1 MSDSRKPTRR
11 GWLRNA
17 ASTAIVSAFLPC
29 MISAPAFADEG
40 GDALKVT
47 FIYTGV
53 ARDGGWYQAF
63 DDGRMHLNDTFGD
76 KIITEYKENVPE
88 GPQSLR
94 VIESAIQNGSHVI
107 ISTSYGFGQS
117 MLTAAA
123 KYSDVYFITSQWD
136 NPGNLENF
144 VGFVNAP
151 EDGAYIGGVAAGH
164 IIKEGGT
171 VGWVDAFPIPY
182 DIRTINGFAHGLAHS
197 NPTATVQ
204 VVFTNDWIDTN
215 KQARAVRSL
224 IDAGV
229 DFIASSLTS
238 SVSAEISESANIPVV
253 SPALD
258 GRQYA
263 PNMSVTSFEYRWGY
277 ALAEIL
283 QSIMDGNFS
292 TEFNYSGMKIGAIDM
307 APWGGA
313 YNDLSDVAKA
323 DIQAEYDRIRSGQG
337 EVFTGPLSDKD
348 GNQVLSEGEVMSV
361 ADLRSMGFVLT
372 NVNGVEF

>member
-1 MSDSRKPTRR
+1 MSDSKRPTRR
-11 GWLRNA
+11 TMFRSLA
-17 ASTAIVSAFLPC
+17 TVAVVAAALPCMSASTAIASD
-29 MISAPAFADEG
+29 S
-40 GDALKVT
+40 GDPLKVT
-47 FIYTGV
+47 LIYTGV

-63 DDGRMHLNDTFGD
+63 DDGRLHLIETFGD
-76 KIITEYKENVPE
+76 KIDIEYRENVPE
-88 GPQSLR
+88 GPQSFR
-94 VIESAIQNGSHVI
+94 VIESAIQNGSNVI

-117 MLTAAA
+117 MLEAAA
-123 KYSDVYFITSQWD
+123 KYSDVHFITSQWD
-136 NPGNLENF
+136 NPGDLDNF

-238 SVSAEISESANIPVV
+238 SVSAEVSEASNIPVV

-307 APWGGA
+307 AEWGGA
-313 YNDLSDVAKA
+313 YNDLSDAAKA
-323 DIQAEYDRIRSGQG
+323 DIQAEYDRIRSGAG
-337 EVFTGPLSDKD
+337 EVFTGPLVDKD
-348 GNQVLSEGEVMSV
+348 GNQVLADGEVMSI
-361 ADLRSMGFVLT
+361 AGLRSMAFVLP